1 MAKINKDLFKGKP
14 KDYIVKGVNVSKG
27 LRVGKKVGGF
37 ALSLVTKIHPIARAG
52 SLLYK
57 AGRVIYLRQQKR
69 NLGIIAK
76 RSSDIVRRTPIM
88 GKVIIQPAKG
98 TKITKT
104 AKIGTQYSSMTYKYL
119 KGIKRTK
126 ATKQK
131 LIGMERKIPG
141 GVMKSSGG
149 VGTKTVIKTN
159 RSTVA
164 LARKRRALR
173 QEAAIGMGIKG
184 VIGLGAYKGGK
195 RLTQTQYGALPLDST
210 EARQNLIISSVKKAK
225 GKKYGTS
232 NLTKDQMDSIFKR
245 LR

>member
-1 MAKINKDLFKGKP
+1 MAKINKDIFKGKP
-14 KDYIVKGVNVSKG
+14 KDTIVKGFNVSKG
-27 LRVGKKVGGF
+27 YRTTKKVGKS
-37 ALSLVTKIHPIARAG
+37 ALGLVTKIHPVARVG

-57 AGRVIYLRQQKR
+57 AGRIVYLRQQAR

-76 RSSDIVRRTPIM
+76 RSSDIVRRTPVM
-88 GKVIIQPAKG
+88 GRVVIQPAKG
-98 TKITKT
+98 TKITKR
-104 AKIGTQYSSMTYKYL
+104 AKTGTQYSSMTYNYL
-119 KGIKRTK
+119 RGIKRTK

-149 VGTKTVIKTN
+149 IGTKTVLKTN

-173 QEAAIGMGIKG
+173 QEAAIGMGVKAI
-184 VIGLGAYKGGK
+184 IGLGAYKGGK
-195 RLTQTQYGALPLDST
+195 RLTQTQYGALPLDSNV
-210 EARQNLIISSVKKAK
+210 ARQNLIISSVKKAK

>member
-1 MAKINKDLFKGKP
+1 MAKINKNLFKGKP
-14 KDYIVKGVNVSKG
+14 KDTIIKGVNVSKG
-27 LRVGKKVGGF
+27 LRTGKKVGKF
-37 ALSLVTKIHPIARAG
+37 ALGLITKIHPVARVG

-57 AGRVIYLRQQKR
+57 AGRVIYLRQQTR

-76 RSSDIVRRTPIM
+76 RSSDIIRKTPVM
-88 GKVIIQPAKG
+88 GRVVIQPAKG
-98 TKITKT
+98 NKIVKRAKT
-104 AKIGTQYSSMTYKYL
+104 GNQYASMTYNYL
-119 KGIKRTK
+119 RGIKRTK

-149 VGTKTVIKTN
+149 VGTKTVLKTN

-173 QEAAIGMGIKG
+173 QEASIGMGIKG
-184 VIGLGAYKGGK
+184 IVGLGAYKGGK
-195 RLTQTQYGALPLDST
+195 RLTQTQYGALPLDSNV
-210 EARQNLIISSVKKAK
+210 ARQNLIISSVRKAK

-232 NLTKDQMDSIFKR
+232 NLTEDQMDSIFKR